1 MMRILGVVLLSALV
15 SGVAF
20 AEGRVDINSAG
31 AEQLAA
37 MLEGV
42 GESRAQAIVEYREDN
57 GDFARIEDLTEV
69 SGIGRV
75 TLENNRE
82 LLTVGD

>member
-15 SGVAF
+15 GGVAF

-57 GDFARIEDLTEV
+57 GDFARVEDLTEV
-69 SGIGRV
+69 SGIGSV